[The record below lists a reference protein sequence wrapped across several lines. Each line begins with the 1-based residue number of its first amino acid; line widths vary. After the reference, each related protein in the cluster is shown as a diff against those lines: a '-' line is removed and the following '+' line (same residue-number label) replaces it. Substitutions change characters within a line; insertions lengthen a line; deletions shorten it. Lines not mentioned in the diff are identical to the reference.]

1 MTHNLFLKNSWT
13 QILSV
18 RFSNSYFVIWI
29 RIILFKISSKI
40 KPITSTITVDTCSM
54 LGLLFPL
61 YKILFFM
68 LINIRQLVITGS
80 WCCHCYSNKSGK
92 WTMTN
97 WSIRQY
103 VRVILHDIKGI
114 RLVLVRQAVTGRGK
128 EYRRSYRGSLYSLLI
143 FSVDGIPSSV
153 PSRAVNRFRICQQ
166 FQVPTN

>member
-1 MTHNLFLKNSWT
+1 
-13 QILSV
+13 
-18 RFSNSYFVIWI
+18 
-29 RIILFKISSKI
+29 
-40 KPITSTITVDTCSM
+40 
-54 LGLLFPL
+54 
-61 YKILFFM
+61 
-68 LINIRQLVITGS
+68 
-80 WCCHCYSNKSGK
+80 
-92 WTMTN
+92 MTN

-128 EYRRSYRGSLYSLLI
+128 EYRISYRGSLYSLLI